1 MAEGTD
7 LQRLCGALTKS
18 GSPCRARALPD
29 GSGFCFAH
37 VPGSDQAR
45 VQGGRARS
53 NVQRGLKR
61 LPPTLR
67 EVADMLADG
76 IERTRDGT
84 MKPPVLTA
92 MAAGTS
98 ALVKVAEVAMLASQ
112 VEEMRR
118 QVAELL
124 AQKHQEGSYR

>member
-1 MAEGTD
+1 MADGRIDT
-7 LQRLCGALTKS
+7 RRCSVLTKS
-18 GSPCRARALPD
+18 GTQCRGKALPD
-29 GSGFCFAH
+29 RPYCAVHSPEAIEG
-37 VPGSDQAR
+37 R
-45 VQGGRARS
+45 RRGGVNRS

-76 IERTRDGT
+76 IEQTRDGK
-84 MKPPVLTA
+84 MKPPVLSA

-118 QVAELL
+118 QVADLL
-124 AQKHQEGSYR
+124 AQRSQEGSYR